1 MSVLI
6 DTNVPL
12 RRTQPDHPHH
22 TAAIESVARLLAT
35 GESICFT
42 PQNISEFWNV
52 ATRPVANNGMGFSVD
67 LTLGEVAK
75 IERVLTLLPD
85 STAMYAKWKRL
96 VVAHNVPGSKVHD
109 ARLVAAMNAHGVH
122 RILTFDAGDFTRY
135 EVEILDPTA
144 VASCPD
150 VGRLLT
156 LDSELD

>member
-1 MSVLI
+1 LLHATEYFRILERRDPSRGQQRDGL
-6 DTNVPL
+6 L
-12 RRTQPDHPHH
+12 RRLH
-22 TAAIESVARLLAT
+22 TRR
-35 GESICFT
+35 GR
-42 PQNISEFWNV
+42 Q
-52 ATRPVANNGMGFSVD
+52 D
-67 LTLGEVAK
+67 VAK